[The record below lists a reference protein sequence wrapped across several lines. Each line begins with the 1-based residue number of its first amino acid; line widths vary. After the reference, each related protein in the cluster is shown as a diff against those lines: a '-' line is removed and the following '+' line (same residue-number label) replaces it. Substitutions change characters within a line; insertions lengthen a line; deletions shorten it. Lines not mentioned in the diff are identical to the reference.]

1 MIMFHHQLIHRF
13 GGCCRGRH
21 CYCVAVLLY
30 FPALPN
36 RIDFCFGDTTV
47 RLNQRP
53 LRAHVKNWPAFP
65 RSLLSH
71 IKNKKRTH
79 QRLLRFPGQSVTRGR
94 SGAPRRVVVCA
105 WRELGLWRARS
116 TATSRQL
123 DLPTG
128 LVGSDSVKRQFRW
141 RSRARGSRGRLRR
154 GDCSYLHIGPAASDE
169 APRC

>member
-1 MIMFHHQLIHRF
+1 MSWSPLPLRC
-13 GGCCRGRH
+13 GLT
-21 CYCVAVLLY
+21 LLSSTTK
-30 FPALPN
+30 PN
-36 RIDFCFGDTTV
+36 RFLFWGHNCAVESTSSA
-47 RLNQRP
+47 RSC
-53 LRAHVKNWPAFP
+53 KNWPAFP
-65 RSLLSH
+65 RSLLPH

-154 GDCSYLHIGPAASDE
+154 GDCSYLHIGPAASGE